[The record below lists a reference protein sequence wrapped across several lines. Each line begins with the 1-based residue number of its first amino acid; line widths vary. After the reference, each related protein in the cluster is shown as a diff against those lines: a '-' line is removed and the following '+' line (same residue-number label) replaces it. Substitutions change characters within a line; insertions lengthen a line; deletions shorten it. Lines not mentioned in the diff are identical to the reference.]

1 MFTAGVTNIIV
12 TVKNA
17 NNEVLGTGNLASLK
31 RYSLYPL
38 ALQHV

>member
-1 MFTAGVTNIIV
+1 MFTAWVTNIIV

-17 NNEVLGTGNLASLK
+17 NNEVLGTGDLATLK
-31 RYSLYPL
+31 RYLLYSL

>member
-17 NNEVLGTGNLASLK
+17 NNEVLGTGDLA
-31 RYSLYPL
+31 SLYPL

>member
-1 MFTAGVTNIIV
+1 MFTTWVTNIIV

-17 NNEVLGTGNLASLK
+17 IYEVLGTGELASLK